1 MGPPHR
7 QNSVLPSLPVT
18 FSRGNLFEISQAK
31 FKSQNTSHL
40 PTLIVMLKHGTSM
53 LREEGFP
60 CERGQR
66 APSLSG
72 VRLQSIETSSK
83 TQIPVPRSPS
93 PVHLGGSWGS
103 SSKSFT
109 CAPGWHLGSTWMGG
123 NSSSKPS
130 PVHLDG
136 TWGRGSQ
143 AQTPGRPP
151 GAAAK
156 LGPNHSLWSL

>member
-1 MGPPHR
+1 MSFTAKQLKEPEDTQPETTINVWRVVGPPHQ

-18 FSRGNLFEISQAK
+18 FSRGHLFEISQTK
-31 FKSQNTSHL
+31 FKSQNTSYL
-40 PTLIVMLKHGTSM
+40 PTLIVMLKHVTSV

-60 CERGQR
+60 CEWGQR

-83 TQIPVPRSPS
+83 TRIPVPRSPS

-103 SSKSFT
+103 SSK
-109 CAPGWHLGSTWMGG
+109 
-123 NSSSKPS
+123 PS
-130 PVHLDG
+130 PVYLDG

-143 AQTPGRPP
+143 AQTPGRTP
-151 GAAAK
+151 GAAVK
-156 LGPNHSLWSL
+156 LGPNHSL